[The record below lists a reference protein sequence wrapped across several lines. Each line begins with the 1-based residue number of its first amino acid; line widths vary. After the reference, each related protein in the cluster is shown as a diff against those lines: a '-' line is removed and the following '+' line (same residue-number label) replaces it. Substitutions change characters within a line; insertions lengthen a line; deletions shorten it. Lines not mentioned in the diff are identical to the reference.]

1 MREDWQAGVK
11 VAQHY
16 ILSQLEEGVVH
27 QRVKIFSSEIS
38 VKGVKKD
45 DVHIPEHEDGLDGD
59 GGEEVDCRLV
69 EEKIVADAWDQGQMA
84 ATVVVESL
92 KSNVTYLLQNILR
105 KLAETIVNS
114 IVQLVYVRFFLTS
127 QEKGFVQVCET
138 KGREMKS
145 RRRYGSS

>member
-1 MREDWQAGVK
+1 ME
-11 VAQHY
+11 
-16 ILSQLEEGVVH
+16 
-27 QRVKIFSSEIS
+27 
-38 VKGVKKD
+38 KD
-45 DVHIPEHEDGLDGD
+45 NVHIAEHEDGLDGD
-59 GGEEVDCRLV
+59 GGEEVDSRLV

-84 ATVVVESL
+84 TTVVVESL

-145 RRRYGSS
+145 RRQYGSS